1 MTSAS
6 DPTPSD
12 VPAGPLADIRVIDL
26 STVIA
31 GPQCARYLADFGA
44 DVIKVER
51 TGVPDTSRNM
61 GWINAS
67 DGDALWWKWVG
78 RNKRCIELNLKDAVD
93 KDVLLQLI
101 DTANVLIENFRP
113 GKLEA
118 LGLAPEVLLER
129 NPKLVIVRVSGFGQS
144 GPYRDKPGFAS
155 IAEALSGFAAING
168 SPEDGPSPPPIA
180 LTDDVTGLAAA
191 FSTMV
196 ALHSGVGQVVD
207 VSLIDSIAHMM
218 GPLMSVYKQSG
229 YLQPQMGSQLPY
241 TVPRGSYKTRDGK
254 WVVVSASS
262 DSVGR
267 RVMAM
272 LGKGDDPRVQTF
284 AGRIEHRDEVHK
296 AMQDWTAAHT
306 EAEVIAAFDAAQAAV
321 APVFTMAD
329 IDADPHYQDRRVYQ
343 EVDGITMQ
351 GLIARLSRTPGRIK
365 WAGRRRGADTAEI
378 LNELQLR
385 NE

>member
-1 MTSAS
+1 MTSTL
-6 DPTPSD
+6 DPAASD

-61 GWINAS
+61 GWINAA

-129 NPKLVIVRVSGFGQS
+129 NPTLVIVRVSGFGQS

>member
-1 MTSAS
+1 MS
-6 DPTPSD
+6 DTDDTEP
-12 VPAGPLADIRVIDL
+12 GPLADIRVIDL

-61 GWINAS
+61 GWIFEG
-67 DGDALWWKWVG
+67 DGDALWSKWVG
-78 RNKRCIELNLKDAVD
+78 RNKRCIELNLKDPSD
-93 KDVLLQLI
+93 KDSLLALI

-118 LGLAPEVLLER
+118 LGLDPEMLLKR

-168 SPEDGPSPPPIA
+168 SPADGPAPPPIA

-218 GPLMSVYKQSG
+218 GPLMSAYKQSG

-241 TVPRGSYKTRDGK
+241 TVPRGSYKTGDGK
-254 WVVVSASS
+254 WVVISASS
-262 DSVGR
+262 DTVGR
-267 RVMAM
+267 RVMAL

-296 AMQDWTAAHT
+296 AMQDWVAAHT
-306 EAEVIAAFDAAQAAV
+306 QAEVIAAFAEAQAAV

-343 EVDGITMQ
+343 DVDGITMQ
-351 GLIARLSRTPGRIK
+351 GLIARLSKTPGRIK
-365 WAGRRRGADTAEI
+365 WAGRRRGADTQAVLSEI
-378 LNELQLR
+378 RHPGE
-385 NE
+385 